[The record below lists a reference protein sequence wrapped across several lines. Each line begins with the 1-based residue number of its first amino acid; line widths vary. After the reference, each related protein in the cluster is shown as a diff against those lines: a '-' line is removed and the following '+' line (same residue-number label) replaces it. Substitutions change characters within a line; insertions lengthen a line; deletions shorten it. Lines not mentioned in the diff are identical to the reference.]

1 MNKTT
6 FDQKIDNAAFLLV
19 ELYLNNI
26 LNSDT
31 FLDVLLLVN

>member
-19 ELYLNNI
+19 KQYLNNI
-26 LNSDT
+26 FNNDS
-31 FLDVLLLVN
+31 FRDVLLLVI